1 MIEIRLFLLIW
12 FILDAIL
19 VISSKSYR
27 KDRIDYL
34 INLDKKD

>member
-1 MIEIRLFLLIW
+1 MNELSLFLLVW
-12 FILDAIL
+12 FIFDAIL

-34 INLDKKD
+34 TSLDKKA